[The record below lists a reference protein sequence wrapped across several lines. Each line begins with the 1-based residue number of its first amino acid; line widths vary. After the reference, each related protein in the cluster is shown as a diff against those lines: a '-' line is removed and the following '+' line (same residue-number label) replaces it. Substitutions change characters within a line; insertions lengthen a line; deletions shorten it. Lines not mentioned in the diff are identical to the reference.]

1 MKTKPSLIRSE
12 FKREE
17 KEKLKGLEEEFVQMQ
32 KEVRIY
38 KVRNRIDN

>member
-1 MKTKPSLIRSE
+1 MKTKPSLTISE

-17 KEKLKGLEEEFVQMQ
+17 KEKLKGLEEEFAQMR

-38 KVRNRIDN
+38 NLRNKNNV